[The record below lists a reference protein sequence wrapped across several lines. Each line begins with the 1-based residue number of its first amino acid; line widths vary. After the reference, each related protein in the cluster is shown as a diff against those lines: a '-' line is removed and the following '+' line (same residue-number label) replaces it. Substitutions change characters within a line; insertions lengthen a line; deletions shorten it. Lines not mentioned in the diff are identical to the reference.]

1 MWDIVIEKRAEKTL
15 ASLPKKLRERIM
27 NAIDRL
33 AYGPYQSDLDIKQLA
48 GRPEWRLR
56 VGGWRV
62 LFRVYK
68 DEIIIIVVSV
78 SPRGDVYK

>member
-33 AYGPYQSDLDIKQLA
+33 AYGLA
-48 GRPEWRLR
+48 LIS
-56 VGGWRV
+56 
-62 LFRVYK
+62 L
-68 DEIIIIVVSV
+68 I
-78 SPRGDVYK
+78 

>member
-33 AYGPYQSDLDIKQLA
+33 AYGPYQPGLDVKPLA

>member
-1 MWDIVIEKRAEKTL
+1 MWQVVIAKRAEKTL
-15 ASLPKKLRERIM
+15 ASLPKDLRERIM
-27 NAIDRL
+27 NEILRL
-33 AYGPYQSDLDIKQLA
+33 KGGPYQPGLDVKPLV

>member
-48 GRPEWRLR
+48 GRPARRCL
-56 VGGWRV
+56 
-62 LFRVYK
+62 
-68 DEIIIIVVSV
+68 
-78 SPRGDVYK
+78 